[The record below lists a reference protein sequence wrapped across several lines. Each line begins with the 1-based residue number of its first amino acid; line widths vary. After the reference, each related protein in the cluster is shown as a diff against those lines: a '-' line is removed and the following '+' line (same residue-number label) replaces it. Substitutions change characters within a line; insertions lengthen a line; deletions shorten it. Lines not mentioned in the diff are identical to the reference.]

1 MCLSIFAAYFGSIK
15 HILFRKYTNMTMK
28 KDIQPKKKPGKII
41 ISIDGDTFQQLE
53 IYC

>member
-1 MCLSIFAAYFGSIK
+1 MCFAIFAAYLGSIK
-15 HILFRKYTNMTMK
+15 HILFRKIYDMTMK

>member
-1 MCLSIFAAYFGSIK
+1 
-15 HILFRKYTNMTMK
+15 MTMK
-28 KDIQPKKKPGKII
+28 KDIQSKKKPGKII

>member
-1 MCLSIFAAYFGSIK
+1 MLYLQ
-15 HILFRKYTNMTMK
+15 HIRKYKAYSVQKIYDMTMK

>member
-1 MCLSIFAAYFGSIK
+1 MCFAIFAAYLGSIK
-15 HILFRKYTNMTMK
+15 HILFRKIYDDNE

>member
-1 MCLSIFAAYFGSIK
+1 MFCYICSI
-15 HILFRKYTNMTMK
+15 FRKYKAYSVQKIYDMTMK
-28 KDIQPKKKPGKII
+28 KDIQLKKKPGKMI